1 MGPAH
6 RQVRLAQG
14 RAAHGDGVGLPG
26 AHDLLGLGGL
36 RDEADR
42 HDHRLAAPRRRRP
55 GHGRPDL
62 SGEGHLVAGPH
73 GHARGRVR
81 PGRDVQDVDAR
92 GHEQGRELGGVLAGQ
107 AALGPVGG
115 RQADVQDRGVVNGL
129 AHRPDGLEG
138 EAAPAGWRAAEL
150 VVAGVGQG
158 REELVDE
165 VAVGPVEL
173 DDVVARRRGAARGV
187 GEGGRR
193 RGDLL
198 PGERPRRG
206 VAGVGDGA
214 GRHQVPALDG
224 GGAGPGGVVGAPRGS
239 ARLAAAVAELDAGQ
253 GAGGVNRLDDA
264 AVAGD
269 LGVVPQA
276 QVGGGQAAVGGH
288 RGGLHDHGAEAAGGA
303 GGVVQDVPVG
313 GDAVVGVDGVHAH
326 GRQPQAIA
334 GGAPAHGQGSQDG
347 RHSRR
352 GHETHVTCSLL
363 PPSTPRPCAG
373 APVSATVRDHP
384 ARADPRR

>member
-1 MGPAH
+1 
-6 RQVRLAQG
+6 
-14 RAAHGDGVGLPG
+14 
-26 AHDLLGLGGL
+26 
-36 RDEADR
+36 
-42 HDHRLAAPRRRRP
+42 
-55 GHGRPDL
+55 
-62 SGEGHLVAGPH
+62 
-73 GHARGRVR
+73 
-81 PGRDVQDVDAR
+81 VQDVGAR

-115 RQADVQDRGVVNGL
+115 RQADVQDDVVPDGP

-138 EAAPAGWRAAEL
+138 EAAPPVRRAA
-150 VVAGVGQG
+150 VGVGAGVGQG

-187 GEGGRR
+187 GEGPHDGV
-193 RGDLL
+193 GLL
-198 PGERPRRG
+198 LGERARDG

-224 GGAGPGGVVGAPRGS
+224 GGAGPRGGVGAPRGS

-253 GAGGVNRLDDA
+253 GAGGVDRLDNA

-276 QVGGGQAAVGGH
+276 QVGGGQAAVGGDG
-288 RGGLHDHGAEAAGGA
+288 GGLHDHSAEAAHGA
-303 GGVVQDVPVG
+303 GGVVVDVPVG

-326 GRQPQAIA
+326 GRQPQAVA
-334 GGAPAHGQGSQDG
+334 GGAPAHGQGRQNG
-347 RHSRR
+347 RRGRR
-352 GHETHVTCSLL
+352 GHETHATRSAL
-363 PPSTPRPCAG
+363 PPIGWPR
-373 APVSATVRDHP
+373 
-384 ARADPRR
+384 